1 MAVSKTDVMLKALT
15 PRSRW
20 VFWQTPDEEAVSE
33 AGNLAPGDE
42 VEVMG
47 FAETRG
53 FAPIVTEA
61 LIRKTGQA
69 TNRPPVKTT
78 ATDLSLGRLDSALV
92 SLDGLVL
99 GREMLGAHFVMQ
111 IQSEQ
116 RVFRASLRT
125 SAGEAP
131 KVAPGSHVN
140 VIGVCQMEPGF
151 HAELGKSPAAFSLLL
166 RTPGDITIL
175 RSPPWWT
182 PQKALMV
189 AGALLLVLCG
199 AVVWIRMLHRQVED
213 RTRLL
218 KQEITEHEMTELRL
232 AEETKLLQREIEEH
246 RRTERDL
253 AEKTGL
259 LEREIEERKRVEA
272 EVEKVHKK
280 LLSASRLA
288 GMADVA
294 TNVLHN
300 VGNVLNSV
308 NVLSASITTQVQR
321 SKMPG
326 VARLAELLGRHR
338 EQLGHFVTE
347 DENGKHVPA
356 HLERLGTHLEEE
368 RAGLL
373 EKAKALNESVQHAKE
388 IVAMQQNYAKVAGVL
403 ETVSLAELVEDALR
417 MCTGA
422 LERHEIEIERDFE
435 ATPTVTLDRHK
446 VLQILFN
453 LLDNAK
459 HACESPDCKNGKV
472 TVRTRCAGA
481 NRVRVQVT
489 DNGIGISAAHLER
502 IFTQGFSTR
511 KGGHGFG
518 LHSSILAAQDMGG
531 SLTVESAGPGRGA
544 TFTLEIPV
552 TPQNVSG
559 PVRVQPPMLR

>member
-1 MAVSKTDVMLKALT
+1 
-15 PRSRW
+15 
-20 VFWQTPDEEAVSE
+20 
-33 AGNLAPGDE
+33 
-42 VEVMG
+42 
-47 FAETRG
+47 
-53 FAPIVTEA
+53 
-61 LIRKTGQA
+61 
-69 TNRPPVKTT
+69 
-78 ATDLSLGRLDSALV
+78 
-92 SLDGLVL
+92 
-99 GREMLGAHFVMQ
+99 
-111 IQSEQ
+111 
-116 RVFRASLRT
+116 
-125 SAGEAP
+125 
-131 KVAPGSHVN
+131 
-140 VIGVCQMEPGF
+140 
-151 HAELGKSPAAFSLLL
+151 
-166 RTPGDITIL
+166 
-175 RSPPWWT
+175 
-182 PQKALMV
+182 MV

-199 AVVWIRMLHRQVED
+199 AIVWIRMLHRQVED

-246 RRTERDL
+246 RRTESSL

-326 VARLAELLGRHR
+326 VARLAELLSRHR
-338 EQLGHFVTE
+338 ENLASFVTE

-356 HLERLGTHLEEE
+356 HLERLGAHLDDEQ
-368 RAGLL
+368 AGLL

-403 ETVSLAELVEDALR
+403 ETVSIAELVEDALR

-422 LERHEIEIERDFE
+422 LARHEIEVERDFE

-459 HACESPDCKNGKV
+459 HACESAECKEGKV
-472 TVRTRCAGA
+472 TVRTRQVGA
-481 NRVRVQVT
+481 NRVRIQVA
-489 DNGIGISAAHLER
+489 DNGAGISAAHLEQ

-531 SLTVESAGPGRGA
+531 SLTVESAGAGMGA
-544 TFTLEIPV
+544 TFTLELPV
-552 TPQNVSG
+552 MPQNTVG
-559 PVRVQPPMLR
+559 PIERQQPMLKT